1 MINLSERLA
10 TLTARDIMTEKLVL
24 LEETDTIQRAAN
36 LFRDLHISGA
46 PVINAAG
53 EPIGLLSVTDIV
65 PAVVARMGVPAAG
78 PRPQTREAEWEEICQ
93 ILNSGSNRSEAGE
106 LVTRWMSRR
115 LVSVRETTPL
125 FEVARVLCDGH
136 WHRVTVIDASG
147 RLQGIV
153 STMDV
158 LAALVQ
164 AADEEKGAGR

>member
-1 MINLSERLA
+1 MTNLSQRLA

-46 PVINAAG
+46 PVVNAAG

-65 PAVVARMGVPAAG
+65 PAVSARMGSPSTT
-78 PRPQTREAEWEEICQ
+78 RPQTREAEWEEICQ
-93 ILNSGSNRSEAGE
+93 ILNSGSNRGEAGE

-115 LVSVRETTPL
+115 LVSVGETTPL
-125 FEVARVLCDGH
+125 IEVARVMCDGH
-136 WHRVTVIDASG
+136 WHRVTVVDASG
-147 RLQGIV
+147 KLKGIV
-153 STMDV
+153 STMDL

-164 AADEEKGAGR
+164 AADEQTAS

>member
-1 MINLSERLA
+1 MTNLSARLA

-46 PVINAAG
+46 PVVNAGG

-65 PAVVARMGVPAAG
+65 PAVSAQTGIPPSG

-93 ILNSGSNRSEAGE
+93 ILNSGSNLGQAGE

-115 LVSVRETTPL
+115 LISVRETTPL
-125 FEVARVLCDGH
+125 VEVARVMCDGH

-147 RLQGIV
+147 RLKGIV

>member
-1 MINLSERLA
+1 MTNLSARLA

-36 LFRDLHISGA
+36 LFQDLHISGA
-46 PVINAAG
+46 PVVNAAR

-65 PAVVARMGVPAAG
+65 PAVSARLGVSPAG

-93 ILNSGSNRSEAGE
+93 ILNSGSHRGEAGE

-115 LVSVRETTPL
+115 LVSVQESTPL
-125 FEVARVLCDGH
+125 VEVARVMCDGH

-147 RLQGIV
+147 RLKGIV

-164 AADEEKGAGR
+164 AADEQAAS